1 MTRLLIVED
10 DPRLRR
16 TLAISLSARHY
27 KVTEAATGA
36 DALDALCS
44 DTPDLVLLDLGLPD
58 LDGLSVISEMRRT
71 SQTPIIVVSARS
83 SQSEKVDA
91 LEAGADDYM
100 TKPFGLEE
108 LVARIRSALRR
119 TQHHGDSLLVTT
131 PRFALDFAAKVA
143 AVNGQPVKLT
153 PTEWRLVRALTQ
165 RPGEA
170 VSSAQLLREVWGP
183 TFEKQSHYLRVYMTH
198 VRKKLEPRG
207 GHPRHFIT
215 VQGFGYRFQ
224 P

>member
-1 MTRLLIVED
+1 MTRILVVED

-16 TLAISLSARHY
+16 TLVISLQSRQY
-27 KVTEAATGA
+27 KVSEAATGA
-36 DALDALCS
+36 EALNAVAS
-44 DTPDLVLLDLGLPD
+44 DPPDLVLLDLGLPD
-58 LDGLSVISEMRRT
+58 LDGLSVISEICRT
-71 SQTPIIVVSARS
+71 SPLPIIVVSARN

-91 LEAGADDYM
+91 LEAGADDYV

-108 LVARIRSALRR
+108 LMARIRSTLRR
-119 TQHHGDSLLVTT
+119 VGPPASRPVVTT
-131 PRFALDFAAKVA
+131 STFRLDFAAKA
-143 AVNGQPVKLT
+143 AFVEGEQVRLT
-153 PTEWRLVRALTQ
+153 PTEWRLVRALTLK
-165 RPGEA
+165 PGEA
-170 VSSAQLLREVWGP
+170 ISSSDLLRDVWGP
-183 TFEKQSHYLRVYMTH
+183 SFEQQNHNLRVYMTH